1 MRSLS
6 SAQLRKLRGLI
17 ARALDG
23 ASTEAE
29 AQGSALAACR
39 LLAAE
44 GLGVDGDP
52 NAEIS
57 IGRCTASPE
66 IEPTPAYVYQ
76 AARRAYPTPVS
87 VGCGRAPSW
96 DDLRFGRR

>member
-1 MRSLS
+1 MRTLS
-6 SAQLRKLRGLI
+6 PSQLRKLRGLI

-57 IGRCTASPE
+57 IGRCSAVPR
-66 IEPTPAYVYQ
+66 IEPTPVYVYR
-76 AARRAYPTPVS
+76 AARSSWPDF
-87 VGCGRAPSW
+87 GGRG
-96 DDLRFGRR
+96 FGGG